1 MNSISPNA
9 FGSNSK
15 AAAEP
20 PDPSEVTLRLIAQLA
35 PPEGI
40 EKRVLT
46 TLRTAPRSGRL
57 LSWPNILQPSE
68 AWMRSAA
75 AAAIVFVVAGG
86 GWRIYV
92 HVQPQRTTI
101 AAPAHGSGFSSAGA
115 VRMPQTVTVPVI
127 AKPPDVQAKPEKNM
141 PAASMAHHRGHA
153 ATAKKEPG
161 KAALAVA
168 K

>member
-1 MNSISPNA
+1 MNSTSPHA
-9 FGSNSK
+9 FGSNSS

-20 PDPSEVTLRLIAQLA
+20 PDSGEATLRLIAQLA
-35 PPEGI
+35 PPDGL

-46 TLRTAPRSGRL
+46 NLRTAPRKGRL
-57 LSWPNILQPSE
+57 VSWPNILQPSE
-68 AWMRSAA
+68 SWMRSAA

-86 GWRIYV
+86 GWSIYM
-92 HVQPQRTTI
+92 HVQPPRTMI

-127 AKPPDVQAKPEKNM
+127 AKQAEAQSKPDKNV
-141 PAASMAHHRGHA
+141 PVAPTVHHRSHA
-153 ATAKKEPG
+153 AAGKKAQS
-161 KAALAVA
+161 AAAAV